1 MSPSRRKRRKAEL
14 AASAV
19 LLATLATTGLLKVSN
34 SRALPSPESLTP
46 VVFVDVRQ
54 AAGITFRHDAAA
66 SEDKYYIETMGS
78 GVGWIDYD
86 QDGLLDLYF
95 VQQGPTKLYKP
106 SQPLRSALYHNNGD
120 GTFTDVTEKAG
131 VGAENFFGMGVA
143 VGDYDNDGYSDLYLM
158 GWGGAFLF
166 HNNGNGT
173 FTDVTERAGVGDH
186 GQWAASGGWFDYDR
200 DGHLDLLV
208 GNYLDWS
215 PEKNPWCGDP
225 KPGYRGYCHP
235 NYFKGEKVKLFRNNG
250 DGTFSDVSEKSGV
263 GIPEAKALGVVLADL
278 NNDGWSDIFI
288 ANDSWPNCLFLNNRD
303 GTFRD
308 VSYISGVATSE
319 DGQTEAGMGTD
330 AADIDS
336 DGWLDIFVTHL
347 DMQLNRLYR
356 NNGDGT
362 FDDYTYRSG
371 IGRSAFLMS
380 GVASKIFDFDNDGWN
395 DIFQANG
402 AMLDNIHLY
411 HVDTAYEE
419 PKLMYRNMGGG
430 TFVKYSENLG
440 PDFMRP
446 TAARGAAIGD
456 FDNDGD
462 LDIAVS
468 NRGDYPQLLR
478 NDGGNRN
485 HWLEIF
491 LIGTRSNRD
500 GVGASLKLMAGG
512 LVRVEQRKGGMSYM
526 SAHDPRVHFGLG
538 STTKVDTLEI
548 RWPNG
553 AVTKLENLAADQ
565 TVTVQEGTG
574 VVPRMFPRITL
585 K

>member
-1 MSPSRRKRRKAEL
+1 MTFRE
-14 AASAV
+14 
-19 LLATLATTGLLKVSN
+19 
-34 SRALPSPESLTP
+34 
-46 VVFVDVRQ
+46 
-54 AAGITFRHDAAA
+54 AAGISFRHDSAGT
-66 SEDKYYIETMGS
+66 EEKYYIEAMGC

-106 SQPLRSALYHNNGD
+106 KDPLRSALYHNNGD

-143 VGDYDNDGYSDLYLM
+143 VGDYDNDGYPDLYLM

-173 FTDVTERAGVGDH
+173 FTDVTERAGVGDR
-186 GQWAASGGWFDYDR
+186 GQWAASGGWFDFDR
-200 DGHLDLLV
+200 DGHLDLVV
-208 GNYLDWS
+208 GNYLEWT

-235 NYFKGEKVKLFRNNG
+235 NYFEGEHIKLYRNNG

-263 GIPEAKALGVVLADL
+263 GIPKAKALGVVLADL
-278 NNDGWSDIFI
+278 NNDDWPDIFV
-288 ANDSWPNCLFLNNRD
+288 ANDSWPNFLFLNDHD
-303 GTFRD
+303 GTFRE
-308 VSYISGVATSE
+308 VAYSSGVATSE
-319 DGQTEAGMGTD
+319 DGQLEAGMGTD
-330 AADIDS
+330 AADVDG
-336 DGWLDIFVTHL
+336 DGWLDLFVTHL
-347 DMQLNRLYR
+347 DIQLNRLYH
-356 NNGDGT
+356 NNHDGT
-362 FDDYTYRSG
+362 FDDYTNRLG
-371 IGRSAFLMS
+371 IGMKAFLLS
-380 GVASKIFDFDNDGWN
+380 GVSSKLFDYDNDGWN

-411 HVDTAYEE
+411 HMDTAYEE
-419 PKLMYRNMGGG
+419 PKLMFHNLGQGR
-430 TFVKYSENLG
+430 FEKSSEELG

-446 TAARGAAIGD
+446 TAGRGSAVGD

-462 LDIAVS
+462 LDIAIS

-485 HWLEIF
+485 HWLEIL

-500 GVGASLKLMAGG
+500 GVGASLKLTAGDR
-512 LVRVEQRKGGMSYM
+512 VRYEQRKGGMSYM

-538 STTKVDTLEI
+538 STTKVDMLEI
-548 RWPNG
+548 RWPSG
-553 AVTKLENLAADQ
+553 TVTKLENLVADQ
-565 TVTVQEGTG
+565 IIAVQEGTG
-574 VVPRMFPRITL
+574 VVPRTFPGVAAR
-585 K
+585 